1 MACIVCFVRQK
12 HPTLGGTKQMKNV
25 KFFMFS
31 TMIGSALVLGACGN
45 GDKAGT
51 GNEEATKTLSGSVS
65 GDGSSTVAPITEALV
80 EEYVLVQPKV
90 KVTAGASG
98 TGGGFEKFIA
108 GETDF
113 SNASRPIKEEE
124 ATKLKEAGIDYTELE
139 VAYDGLSIV
148 VNSENDWATDLTVED
163 LKKLW
168 VEDGTTKK
176 WSDIN
181 PEWPDEEVV
190 FYSPGTDSG
199 TYDYF
204 NEIILEDEDIV
215 KAATLSED
223 DNVLV
228 QGVQGDK
235 NAIGFFGYAYY
246 LANKDSLNVVKIDG
260 VEPTNETIESGDY
273 TPLSRPLFVYVKN
286 SAVKENEAVYDFMKF
301 SLENAGEMAEAVG
314 YVSLPEED
322 YESGLD
328 VLEGLK

>member
-1 MACIVCFVRQK
+1 MFVRQNQ
-12 HPTLGGTKQMKNV
+12 PILGGTKQMKNW
-25 KFFMFS
+25 KFFMMS

-45 GDKAGT
+45 EET
-51 GNEEATKTLSGSVS
+51 EGNGNDEETEKLSGSVS

-80 EEYVLVQPKV
+80 EEYSAVQPDV
-90 KVTAGASG
+90 KVTAGVSG

-124 ATKLKEAGIDYTELE
+124 AAKLDEAGIDYTELE
-139 VAYDGLSIV
+139 IAYDGLSIV
-148 VNSENDWATDLTVED
+148 VNKENDWAKDLTVED

-199 TYDYF
+199 TFDYF

-215 KAATLSED
+215 KATTLSED

-246 LANKDSLNVVKIDG
+246 LANKDSMNVVTIDG
-260 VEPTNETIESGDY
+260 IEPTNETIESGDY

-286 SAVKENEAVYDFMKF
+286 DSVKENEAVYDFMKF

-314 YVSLPEED
+314 YVSLPEEKYKED
-322 YESGLD
+322 LD
-328 VLEGLK
+328 ALEGLK